1 MTFDE
6 ALRPITGYEGCYSVT
21 PDGRVR
27 SDRNSRWLVSFI
39 GRHGYPAVTLS
50 VNGRTRQFLVHRLV
64 ALAWIPNDDPAR
76 KTQVNHLSGVKSD
89 NRRENLEW
97 CTPGQN
103 HLHAFRTL
111 GRSIGAAQREHAK
124 RMGTATRTLTPEQVR
139 DARGRAAGGETLTS
153 VAASLG
159 LCIATTHS
167 LIHRRTYRDI

>member
-6 ALRPITGYEGCYSVT
+6 ALRPITGYEGCY
-21 PDGRVR
+21 
-27 SDRNSRWLVSFI
+27 
-39 GRHGYPAVTLS
+39 
-50 VNGRTRQFLVHRLV
+50 
-64 ALAWIPNDDPAR
+64 
-76 KTQVNHLSGVKSD
+76 
-89 NRRENLEW
+89 
-97 CTPGQN
+97 
-103 HLHAFRTL
+103 
-111 GRSIGAAQREHAK
+111 SIGAAQREHAK